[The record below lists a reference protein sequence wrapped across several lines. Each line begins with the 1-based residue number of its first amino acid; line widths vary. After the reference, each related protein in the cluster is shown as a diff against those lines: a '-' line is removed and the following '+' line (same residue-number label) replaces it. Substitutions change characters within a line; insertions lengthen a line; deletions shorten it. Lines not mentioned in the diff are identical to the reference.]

1 MRILLYTKE
10 TDECSA
16 KRKEV
21 LKSHIQDGGV
31 EIFHTVDALTRR
43 LREPSEE
50 GKIAILLVK
59 DQGDLRD
66 ILAIQP
72 LFRNV
77 SLIIQVPDDRAETT
91 RLAHR
96 LRPRYLSAAQED
108 FGALGKVLRK
118 MLNHPE
124 QNPEMGL

>member
-1 MRILLYTKE
+1 MRVLLYTKE
-10 TDECSA
+10 TDESSA
-16 KRKEV
+16 KRKKILE
-21 LKSHIQDGGV
+21 SHIQDGGM

-66 ILAIQP
+66 ILALQP

-91 RLAHR
+91 RMAHR

-124 QNPEMGL
+124 QKLEMGP